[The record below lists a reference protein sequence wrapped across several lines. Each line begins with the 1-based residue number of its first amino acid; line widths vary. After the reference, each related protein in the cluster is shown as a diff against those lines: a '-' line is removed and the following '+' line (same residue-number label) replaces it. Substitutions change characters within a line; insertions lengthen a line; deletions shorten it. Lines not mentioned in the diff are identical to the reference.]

1 MKGGDE
7 KIVSNV
13 YPFDWVNPKGEQRN
27 GKIMIKNGIFMAIM
41 FIETRETTE
50 TTLLHFEDPLKRSN
64 FCYIK
69 ETDLD

>member
-1 MKGGDE
+1 MGVGRTDSKFDQIVSKKFMKGGDE

-13 YPFDWVNPKGEQRN
+13 YPFDWVNAKGEQRK

-50 TTLLHFEDPLKRSN
+50 TTLLHF
-64 FCYIK
+64 
-69 ETDLD
+69 